1 MKLNAYYVWNP
12 INYGCT
18 KIKLRPYWGR
28 WKGRQVCVL
37 NPSKYFQP
45 QVSTHLFCE
54 GTTSKRICAFS
65 FKLILVHCF
74 PIYLRAFWR
83 RFGPYCFLGLLC
95 TIIIPKYFLFLQYF
109 ISSRKGL
116 HLNRHSA
123 ASSSCVEVLK
133 GGLNVM
139 MLVFTTVRCLFNLH
153 HIMERGFTT
162 WFCRKER
169 GEPKSC
175 LFYQFMLKKLLPP
188 WFLDSF
194 HFLSKYFPWIVASNP
209 NF

>member
-1 MKLNAYYVWNP
+1 MAAQKLNSDP
-12 INYGCT
+12 IGEDGKAGKFVFLTPVNISSH
-18 KIKLRPYWGR
+18 KFLR
-28 WKGRQVCVL
+28 
-37 NPSKYFQP
+37 
-45 QVSTHLFCE
+45 THLFCE

-162 WFCRKER
+162 SDSAAKKE
-169 GEPKSC
+169 GNGN
-175 LFYQFMLKKLLPP
+175 LV
-188 WFLDSF
+188 
-194 HFLSKYFPWIVASNP
+194 YFINLC
-209 NF
+209 

>member
-1 MKLNAYYVWNP
+1 MKLNAYYIWNP

-45 QVSTHLFCE
+45 QVSTQLFCE

-83 RFGPYCFLGLLC
+83 QFGPYCILGLLC

-162 WFCRKER
+162 SDSAAKKEGNGNLVYFINLCWKNFCLLDFLI
-169 GEPKSC
+169 PFT
-175 LFYQFMLKKLLPP
+175 FYQNI
-188 WFLDSF
+188 
-194 HFLSKYFPWIVASNP
+194 FPG
-209 NF
+209 F